1 MHVRWFSRAPP
12 AIVDAI
18 ILIAVG
24 AGVTWAA
31 GIFSSQNLR
40 LANTRAL
47 KRRLLRALECRSRQ
61 EPVLN
66 LALDQQKRSGK
77 PQHQA
82 RRIESVDGAD
92 GAVQGDGQCCGN
104 ALPEPGIK
112 ALAAR
117 AARFKQSRIDFPPGS
132 RRQAVQCAGADGG
145 ANQAQGWPAHG
156 SGHAPHLSVA
166 ALFDA

>member
-1 MHVRWFSRAPP
+1 MHARWFSRAPP

-18 ILIAVG
+18 SLIAASAV
-24 AGVTWAA
+24 VTWAA
-31 GIFSSQNLR
+31 GIFSSQNLL
-40 LANTRAL
+40 LATTRAL
-47 KRRLLRALECRSRQ
+47 KRRLLRTLECRSRQ

-82 RRIESVDGAD
+82 RRIGSVDGA
-92 GAVQGDGQCCGN
+92 GSGFKATNN
-104 ALPEPGIK
+104 AAAMHSLNQAIK